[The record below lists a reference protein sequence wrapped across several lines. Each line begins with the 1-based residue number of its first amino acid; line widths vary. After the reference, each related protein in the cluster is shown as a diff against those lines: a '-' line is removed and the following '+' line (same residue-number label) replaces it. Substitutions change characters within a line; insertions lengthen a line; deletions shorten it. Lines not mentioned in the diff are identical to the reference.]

1 MRGALLV
8 AVVLLGGVTTGR
20 AATPVSRLAGGPRDC
35 LATLEL
41 IGTEVSPKA
50 KTVVCHDGSLSC
62 DRDGLVNGRCE
73 FWTRLC
79 ADDGGACGTVEHL
92 SVDASGDDADL
103 VMLGRT
109 LEGMT
114 MPADEE
120 TCAPATRLTVAL
132 GKRANGSARQAR
144 KRVAWRASAAGG
156 DTEQDAVSFVCKP
169 PVKEKR

>member
-1 MRGALLV
+1 MRRALLV
-8 AVVLLGGVTTGR
+8 AVALLGTATTAVR

-35 LATLEL
+35 LTTLEL

-50 KTVVCHDGSLSC
+50 KTVVCHDGSLAC

-79 ADDGGACGTVEHL
+79 ANDGGACGTVEHL
-92 SVDASGDDADL
+92 SVDAPEGDADL

-114 MPADEE
+114 MP
-120 TCAPATRLTVAL
+120 TSSCS
-132 GKRANGSARQAR
+132 GARSKA
-144 KRVAWRASAAGG
+144 
-156 DTEQDAVSFVCKP
+156 
-169 PVKEKR
+169 